1 MNRNQD
7 DKMSKPSV
15 RFTRFIGITFA
26 AVALQACALAAVG
39 TNDAPDIYVL
49 TAPTID
55 FGQNRPQVSTQIVVD
70 APQAP
75 AALNSNRIVFQPS
88 ANEIRYFSGAR
99 WSDRVPDMVQVL
111 LVDAMD
117 QGGRFQAVGPRSAG
131 IRSDYL
137 LQVSISRFGVESEGS
152 EIDDV
157 RIQMN
162 SKLVRRFSDTVI
174 ASRRFEDVKEAQSAR
189 TIDVVAA
196 FDQASSEVLTAI
208 ALWAYDEIVAAER
221 AEPAS

>member
-1 MNRNQD
+1 M
-7 DKMSKPSV
+7 KKPPA
-15 RFTRFIGITFA
+15 RFTRFIGIALTA
-26 AVALQACALAAVG
+26 IALQACALAAVG
-39 TNDAPDIYVL
+39 TNEAPDIYVL
-49 TAPTID
+49 TAPIIN
-55 FGQNRPQVSTQIVVD
+55 FGPSRPQVSTQIVVD
-70 APQAP
+70 APTAP

-88 ANEIRYFSGAR
+88 PNEIRYFSGAR
-99 WSDRVPDMVQVL
+99 WADRVPDMVQVL

-152 EIDDV
+152 EMNDV
-157 RIQMN
+157 RVQIN

-174 ASRRFEDVKEAQSAR
+174 ASRRFESVKEPKSTR
-189 TIDVVAA
+189 TIDVVSA
-196 FDQASSEVLTAI
+196 FDEATSEVLSAI
-208 ALWAYDEIVAAER
+208 ALWVYDEIIAAER